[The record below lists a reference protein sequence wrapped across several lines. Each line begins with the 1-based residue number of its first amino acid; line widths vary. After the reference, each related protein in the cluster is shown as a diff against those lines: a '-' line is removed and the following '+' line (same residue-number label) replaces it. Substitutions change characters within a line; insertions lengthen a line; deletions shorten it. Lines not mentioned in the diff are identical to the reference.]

1 MSRGSFT
8 LLVLLASVRLS
19 VSLSQSHIEYRRDT
33 QSIDVTSRWRED
45 WQSVTVVNSTLV
57 VDPTI
62 RLPGFDLYRCQWSL
76 LNRFRT
82 GQGHCN
88 ACHKKWGFT
97 DNELCECGEIQTMSH
112 IVNFCPLTKFDGGLL
127 HLHEADEAAV
137 DWLTTYGS

>member
-1 MSRGSFT
+1 MEGR
-8 LLVLLASVRLS
+8 LAIGYGGQFHFSG
-19 VSLSQSHIEYRRDT
+19 T
-33 QSIDVTSRWRED
+33 
-45 WQSVTVVNSTLV
+45 V

-62 RLPGFDLYRCQWSL
+62 RLPAFDLHRRQWSL

-88 ACHKKWGFT
+88 ACHKKWGVT
-97 DNELCECGEIQTMSH
+97 DNELCDCGEIQSMSH
-112 IVNFCPLTKFDGGLL
+112 IVNSCPLTKFDGSLL

>member
-1 MSRGSFT
+1 VEGR
-8 LLVLLASVRLS
+8 LAIGYGGQFHFSGR
-19 VSLSQSHIEYRRDT
+19 T
-33 QSIDVTSRWRED
+33 
-45 WQSVTVVNSTLV
+45 
-57 VDPTI
+57 TI
-62 RLPGFDLYRCQWSL
+62 RLPGFDLHIHQWSL

-97 DNELCECGEIQTMSH
+97 DNKLCGCGETQTKSH

-127 HLHEADEAAV
+127 RLHEADEAAV